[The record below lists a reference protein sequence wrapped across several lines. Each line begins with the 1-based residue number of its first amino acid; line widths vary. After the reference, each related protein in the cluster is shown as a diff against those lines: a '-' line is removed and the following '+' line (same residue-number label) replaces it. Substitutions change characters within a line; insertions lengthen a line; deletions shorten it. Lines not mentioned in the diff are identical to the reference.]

1 MRWLLVSLVVAL
13 ALSFLGLPIVD
24 STFDIFGKVI
34 YWLVVSCFLAAQLLH
49 LCHMVRV
56 HYGG

>member
-1 MRWLLVSLVVAL
+1 MRWLLLSLVVAL
-13 ALSFLGLPIVD
+13 ALSFIGLPIVD
-24 STFDIFGKVI
+24 GTFDIFGKVI

>member
-1 MRWLLVSLVVAL
+1 
-13 ALSFLGLPIVD
+13 
-24 STFDIFGKVI
+24 
-34 YWLVVSCFLAAQLLH
+34 LVVSCFLAAQLLH